1 MLINTIYFRS
11 ISSIYPH
18 SNASRCKVRQRF
30 PKAIQWNEGE
40 GKNYRANHKEI
51 AEKYLALHKEI
62 RECYFL
68 KNSSIEEI
76 KKISN
81 KVIALD
87 KSEKPEIPSYARK
100 LAKKAIESKDPETDN
115 WFKK

>member
-1 MLINTIYFRS
+1 M
-11 ISSIYPH
+11 
-18 SNASRCKVRQRF
+18 
-30 PKAIQWNEGE
+30 
-40 GKNYRANHKEI
+40 
-51 AEKYLALHKEI
+51 ALHKEI